1 MCVVLCIS
9 LGLFLF
15 TFESTQFNAT
25 GFIMCLTAS
34 IISGLRWSLT
44 QLIAQKDELGMYSL
58 YCSLCI
64 PSSKSGLTLLP
75 PHPTFSTLFSHTFRF
90 WPFQAWSMVLQWF
103 FIREIVRVRVVHASL
118 LLWIIFILNCQHILK
133 LAAVHTLFTIIML
146 RGNECSSKKKNL
158 KSDYTLNYLFSFNA
172 GPNVWFF
179 KQMSWVFQTLLILFR
194 ML

>member
-75 PHPTFSTLFSHTFRF
+75 PHPTFSTLFSHTFRLWHF
-90 WPFQAWSMVLQWF
+90 KHEQWWSFLYVILFGLELYMHLYHC
-103 FIREIVRVRVVHASL
+103 EL
-118 LLWIIFILNCQHILK
+118 LLYSIVNI
-133 LAAVHTLFTIIML
+133 
-146 RGNECSSKKKNL
+146 
-158 KSDYTLNYLFSFNA
+158 Y
-172 GPNVWFF
+172 
-179 KQMSWVFQTLLILFR
+179 
-194 ML
+194 